1 MNEALFTSD
10 VIYIAAAD
18 SSAADKAIAEF
29 LCTGF
34 NDQDV
39 LQAAVDSVATETC
52 GEIRG
57 RRIILLPGNY
67 YISDFP
73 RQNANGRAAVLVP
86 LATNRFRHITIQI
99 SGAPHTESS
108 AIHVTREAYEGVAK
122 DESCSIFACGD
133 YNQNHYV
140 FQDFYVTVPDDQ
152 KNIICFDGRFMGSMG
167 LRRIRCICT
176 SQGRYLSPK
185 KPLPVEGFV
194 AFMGTYGS
202 NTMWEEKWEFC
213 HSDGFGQGFAVG
225 REHLVLIK
233 CAALFGR
240 YGYTFNNYPATRSG
254 KCHGDITVHPMTLI
268 SCIDEANANLWKFA
282 KNDYKQC
289 INAYNVSFEIFTE
302 WMKLGGS
309 YSVEER
315 PGDYSGH
322 IDYVA
327 NFGSDTPNS
336 PSIPFW
342 EKGSGIGFE
351 TVNNVHKKVCTSA
364 ERRSYSA
371 NVGQEVF
378 DTDLGKKLIYTGS
391 AWYDLMGNPVDN

>member
-18 SSAADKAIAEF
+18 SSETDKAIAKF
-29 LCTGF
+29 LCAGV

-39 LQAAVDSVATETC
+39 LQAAVDSVATEIC

-86 LATNRFRHITIQI
+86 LVTNRFRHITIQI

-351 TVNNVHKKVCTSA
+351 TVNNVHKKVCTCA

-378 DTDLGKKLIYTGS
+378 DTDLCKKLIYTGS